1 MRNGEETI
9 YRSCLYT
16 IPEGFCGNVNAQ
28 SDLQISITRVAV
40 TVEYF
45 ADTREGGRRNGELS
59 LSVSVELRWVTGQDP
74 YRGP

>member
-40 TVEYF
+40 TAEYF
-45 ADTREGGRRNGELS
+45 ADTREVDGVRRDIPERQFRVG
-59 LSVSVELRWVTGQDP
+59 
-74 YRGP
+74 YRKIHRVPLWE